1 MITSLF
7 ISAWSLAVVWV
18 SKAYHLEHSALLT
31 MCQTYKDPSS
41 RVRAEGNDEE
51 KKKILERKR
60 EEQKEVGVPK
70 LLDSSDT
77 TSSHNFNYSLFEM
90 ETPLVCGA
98 PQDDFRI

>member
-18 SKAYHLEHSALLT
+18 SKAYHLEHSAFLT

-41 RVRAEGNDEE
+41 RVRAARNDEE
-51 KKKILERKR
+51 KKKFERKR
-60 EEQKEVGVPK
+60 EEHKEVVVPK